1 MSRKQ
6 TPLCLLCT
14 IVERGGGQRAF
25 RTYEKHGIALHYR
38 ISGEGTA
45 SSDLLDLLGFGT
57 SERDILI
64 SPARRSA
71 VDALV
76 EEIHR
81 DGSHMRAK
89 GILFVLPLTAAS
101 AKIAGA
107 LLGAH
112 ISHAEEGTAK
122 AAGARGGTVIR
133 SHILRSEEHDSF
145 GGPTF
150 AGERE
155 LLVIVASSQ
164 GERNAIMESIDKAH
178 GGESAAHAILY
189 SMPIEQMVHI
199 S

>member
-1 MSRKQ
+1 M
-6 TPLCLLCT
+6 
-14 IVERGGGQRAF
+14 A
-25 RTYEKHGIALHYR
+25 
-38 ISGEGTA
+38 
-45 SSDLLDLLGFGT
+45 
-57 SERDILI
+57 
-64 SPARRSA
+64 
-71 VDALV
+71 
-76 EEIHR
+76 
-81 DGSHMRAK
+81 
-89 GILFVLPLTAAS
+89 
-101 AKIAGA
+101 
-107 LLGAH
+107 
-112 ISHAEEGTAK
+112 TAK